1 MRKSSMS
8 LLTACMRFLA
18 RVNKDVTIECVSAL
32 QLQLT
37 IRALKVL
44 DVLRFMSD
52 FVSAQT
58 SLRLERFAANL
69 ANIVLLS
76 CVNIFVIIK
85 LSPAFELLW
94 TLLALVGEAGVGMS
108 LDVLLQNLLRSIN
121 LPTLRTHQR
130 FTFFSG
136 RFLLHFVVH
145 DVVHHLLVVLG
156 ESAGTQAALEARLIG
171 NTFDDKERMNLLVEL
186 KLLLGVEPNVALLAE
201 PIHLR

>member
-1 MRKSSMS
+1 MS

-37 IRALKVL
+37 IRALKVF
-44 DVLRFMSD
+44 DVFCFMSD

-69 ANIVLLS
+69 AYIVLFS
-76 CVNIFVIIK
+76 GVNIFVVVK

-171 NTFDDKERMNLLVEL
+171 NTFDDEERMNLLVKL
-186 KLLLGVEPNVALLAE
+186 KLLLSVGPNVALLAE